1 MILTEHAIQ
10 QVLPSATG
18 FAARQAIAALRKQD
32 TPIASLLRRV
42 GLSEHD
48 FASRQHRISA
58 AAQGKLLEHAA
69 EAMNDS
75 ALGLHLAQQS
85 NPREVGLLF
94 YVASA
99 AETIGEALAL
109 YARYCRIVNEAV
121 RPKGTRSPE
130 GVRVQL
136 HFIGLSSHLA
146 RQNVE
151 FMIAASI
158 KGLREMAGRDFR
170 PTEVSFVHPRNS
182 DLREFER
189 FFGCPVEF
197 GAPMDQLSF
206 SNETLALPLVTE
218 DRYLLET
225 LQPICDEAAKERNT
239 PKGTLRASVENE
251 VQKLLPHGKAKRQ
264 TVAKALGMS
273 ERTLSRKLTEER
285 TAYDEIVDQLRR
297 SLALQYIKDRG
308 ISLSQIAWL
317 LGYEGSTSFNHAFV
331 RWTGHSPAMSRKE
344 KLLPAPHVD
353 PSA

>member
-1 MILTEHAIQ
+1 
-10 QVLPSATG
+10 
-18 FAARQAIAALRKQD
+18 
-32 TPIASLLRRV
+32 LLRRV

-48 FASRQHRISA
+48 FDNRQRRISA
-58 AAQGKLLEHAA
+58 AAQGKLLEYAA
-69 EAMNDS
+69 EAMDDS
-75 ALGLHLAQQS
+75 AFGLHLAQQS
-85 NPREVGLLF
+85 NPREAGLLF

-99 AETIGEALAL
+99 AKTIGEALTL
-109 YARYCRIVNEAV
+109 YGRYCRIVNEAV

-136 HFIGLSSHLA
+136 HFVGLPSHLA

-158 KGLREMAGRDFR
+158 KGLRAIAGRNIC
-170 PTEVSFVHPRNS
+170 PAQVTFVHPRNS

-189 FFGCPVEF
+189 FFGCPIEF
-197 GAPMDQLSF
+197 GAPMDQLAF
-206 SNETLALPLVTE
+206 SKETLAIPLITE
-218 DRYLLET
+218 DLHLLET

-239 PKGTLRASVENE
+239 PRGTLRASVENE

-264 TVAKALGMS
+264 TVARALGMS

-317 LGYEGSTSFNHAFV
+317 LGYEGSTSFNHAFL
-331 RWTGHSPAMSRKE
+331 RWTGRSPSMSRKE
-344 KLLPAPHVD
+344 KLPPAPQVD
-353 PSA
+353 VGA